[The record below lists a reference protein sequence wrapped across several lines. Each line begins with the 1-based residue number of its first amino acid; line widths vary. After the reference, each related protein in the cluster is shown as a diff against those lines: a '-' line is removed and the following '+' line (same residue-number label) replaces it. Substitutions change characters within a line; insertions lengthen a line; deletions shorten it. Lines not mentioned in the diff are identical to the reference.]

1 MTQTAQ
7 SGVRNLGEQSHSVL
21 HRMLDQ
27 GETPAAIA
35 RAIRAQTG
43 ERVTSAAITR
53 YASLYRK
60 RQQKQQQ
67 LRQRMDGFL
76 TLVQKDGIQVSDL
89 LRAVLL
95 ERLSTAGEDGTAAEL
110 DLLKLE
116 ESERKRGEYE
126 LKQRQALSS
135 NRYREWE
142 LQIKDRRHAL
152 AEKQFQFQC
161 ERARANVQELERK
174 AQAGE
179 SLSPDDIR
187 RIREIYGLYDDPQ
200 PSIPH
205 RWHEYTH
212 DETEATETQRHGA
225 DEK

>member
-1 MTQTAQ
+1 MTKPAQ
-7 SGVRNLGEQSHSVL
+7 SGITQLSAEAQAL
-21 HRMLDQ
+21 AHRMLDQ

-43 ERVTSAAITR
+43 ERVTSAAVTR

-126 LKQRQALSS
+126 LKQRQAHFS
-135 NRYREWE
+135 NLYREQD
-142 LQIKDRRHAL
+142 LQLKDRKQNL
-152 AEKQFQFQC
+152 AEKQFELQR
-161 ERARANVQELERK
+161 EKARANFQELERK

-179 SLSPDDIR
+179 SLTSDDIR
-187 RIREIYGLYDDPQ
+187 RIREIYGL
-200 PSIPH
+200 S
-205 RWHEYTH
+205 
-212 DETEATETQRHGA
+212 DEGQQQAG
-225 DEK
+225 

>member
-1 MTQTAQ
+1 MNDSPQ
-7 SGVRNLGEQSHSVL
+7 SGIKQLSAEAQAL
-21 HRMLDQ
+21 AHRMLDQ
-27 GETPAAIA
+27 GETPAAMA

-43 ERVTSAAITR
+43 ERVTPAAITR

-76 TLVQKDGIQVSDL
+76 TLVQQDGIPVSDL

-126 LKQRQALSS
+126 LKQRQAYLL
-135 NRYREWE
+135 NFFRERDLE
-142 LQIKDRRHAL
+142 LKDRKQNL
-152 AEKQFQFQC
+152 AEKQFELQR
-161 ERARANVQELERK
+161 EKARANFQELERK

-179 SLSPDDIR
+179 SLNPEDLR
-187 RIREIYGLYDDPQ
+187 RIREIYGLYDEPQ
-200 PSIPH
+200 PL
-205 RWHEYTH
+205 T
-212 DETEATETQRHGA
+212 
-225 DEK
+225 K

>member
-1 MTQTAQ
+1 MNDSPQ
-7 SGVRNLGEQSHSVL
+7 SGIKQLSAEAQAL
-21 HRMLDQ
+21 AHRMLDQ
-27 GETPAAIA
+27 GETPAAMA

-43 ERVTSAAITR
+43 ERVTPAAITR

-76 TLVQKDGIQVSDL
+76 ALVQKDGIQVSDL

-95 ERLSTAGEDGTAAEL
+95 ERLSTAAEDGTAAEL

-116 ESERKRGEYE
+116 EAERKRSEFE
-126 LKQRQALSS
+126 LKQRQTQSL
-135 NRYREWE
+135 NRFREWE
-142 LQIKDRRHAL
+142 MQIKERKHQL
-152 AEKQFQFQC
+152 AEKQFELQR

-187 RIREIYGLYDDPQ
+187 RIREIFGLYDDPQ

-205 RWHEYTH
+205 RWHEYH
-212 DETEATETQRHGA
+212 ENDAQQ
-225 DEK
+225 

>member
-1 MTQTAQ
+1 MTQTAK
-7 SGVRNLGEQSHSVL
+7 SGVQNLSEQAHAIL

-27 GETPAAIA
+27 GETPAAMA

-43 ERVTSAAITR
+43 ERVTPAAITR

-76 TLVQKDGIQVSDL
+76 TLVQQDGIPVSDL

-126 LKQRQALSS
+126 LKQRQTQSL
-135 NRYREWE
+135 NRFREWE
-142 LQIKDRRHAL
+142 MQIKERKHQL
-152 AEKQFQFQC
+152 AEKQFELQR
-161 ERARANVQELERK
+161 EKARANFQELERK

-179 SLSPDDIR
+179 SLNPEDLR
-187 RIREIYGLYDDPQ
+187 RIREIYGLYDEPQ
-200 PSIPH
+200 PL
-205 RWHEYTH
+205 T
-212 DETEATETQRHGA
+212 
-225 DEK
+225 K